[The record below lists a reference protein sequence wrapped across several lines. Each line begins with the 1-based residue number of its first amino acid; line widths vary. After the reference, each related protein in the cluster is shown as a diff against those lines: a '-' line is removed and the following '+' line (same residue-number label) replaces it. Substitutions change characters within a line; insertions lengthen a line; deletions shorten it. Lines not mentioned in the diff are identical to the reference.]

1 MRISDWS
8 SDVGS
13 ADLPPAVD
21 ALVLRVM
28 VRKQLADITAGD
40 RAEQRITERVD
51 ERITIGMRDD
61 AIFAGNEH
69 TAELHAVARFE
80 SMRVVAMAD
89 SQPRRSEERR
99 GGKECVSSCRS
110 RGSAVH

>member
-28 VRKQLADITAGD
+28 VRKQLADITAGV

-51 ERITIGMRDD
+51 ERLTTGLRDD

-69 TAELHAVARFE
+69 TAELHAVA
-80 SMRVVAMAD
+80 S
-89 SQPRRSEERR
+89 SEERR
-99 GGKECVSSCRS
+99 EGTECVRMGRTRWSPEPSPKNTITHS
-110 RGSAVH
+110 TKYNHP